1 MWCQKDFK
9 SFLDHTGLRK
19 NFNEAKNL
27 AILKLQQIRWFP
39 KKKKFVLKISIQ
51 VKLTKISDATE
62 RKKWKYIRFFVVKVM
77 LPKIAKFVFTSEGV
91 YI

>member
-1 MWCQKDFK
+1 M
-9 SFLDHTGLRK
+9 
-19 NFNEAKNL
+19 
-27 AILKLQQIRWFP
+27 
-39 KKKKFVLKISIQ
+39 Q
-51 VKLTKISDATE
+51 VKLTKISDVTE